1 MLHLA
6 FVLLFQGHDF
16 VEVVLAL
23 SQLRLLQL
31 LELLVLVLA
40 VRVQVLGLVLQHQFT
55 VILMSAWCHATELSC
70 V

>member
-16 VEVVLAL
+16 VEVVLAV

-40 VRVQVLGLVLQHQFT
+40 VRVQVL
-55 VILMSAWCHATELSC
+55 
-70 V
+70 